1 MYTLA
6 LPNHC
11 HSYTPLIFVLVL
23 VIRPKKC
30 DESGIRNHALSDQ
43 ICCGHLMT
51 RSLVWRLRPLGHLA
65 VEAFFRRRNKRE
77 NKNAQGLRCQV

>member
-1 MYTLA
+1 
-6 LPNHC
+6 
-11 HSYTPLIFVLVL
+11 
-23 VIRPKKC
+23 
-30 DESGIRNHALSDQ
+30 
-43 ICCGHLMT
+43 MT